1 MERTESESYRQ
12 REAQWDDAWPD
23 PADGHLAEE
32 PDVEDEES
40 PYPATVG
47 TTDAAHAVSEGDPY
61 TPAIDPPVLPG
72 GRDGIDVATGFGL
85 SSDEEASEEPAPRG
99 DEDIAEEVILT
110 LRQDSV
116 ASTYSFDIGV
126 REGFVT
132 LRGSVGSLD
141 EAEHIISIVSQ
152 LPGVVDVVDETTLQP
167 TGA

>member
-1 MERTESESYRQ
+1 MERTESEDYRQ
-12 REAQWDDAWPD
+12 RESQWDDAWPQ
-23 PADGHLAEE
+23 PREEHAAEE
-32 PDVEDEES
+32 PDTEDEDS
-40 PYPATVG
+40 PYPETVG
-47 TTDAAHAVSEGDPY
+47 TSDAAFSVSEGEPY

-99 DEDIAEEVILT
+99 DEDVAEEVILT
-110 LRQDSV
+110 LRQDSI
-116 ASTYSFDIGV
+116 ASSYSFDVGV

-132 LRGSVGSLD
+132 LRGTVGSLD
-141 EAEHIISIVSQ
+141 EAEHIISVVSQ